1 MARNKI
7 TAVKVK
13 VKNGVATAKMVF
25 SHPMM
30 TYNQAEQKTGNRED
44 ANFITHIT
52 GKVGD
57 ETVLDISTSQFFS
70 KNPIFKFQFKCDSFD
85 IGEKLTGR
93 ELDRLDNLSKA
104 DREKELEKRKKGDKL
119 TIYAWDRAWDIE
131 NKDKKTKGKPPYVKS
146 VELAS
151 RKKKR

>member
-1 MARNKI
+1 MANKI

-13 VKNGVATAKMVF
+13 IKNGVATAKMVL

-30 TYNQAEQKTGNRED
+30 TYNQAKAKTGNRDD

-52 GKVGD
+52 AKVGN
-57 ETVLDISTSQFFS
+57 EVVQDISTSQFFS
-70 KNPIFKFQFKCDSFD
+70 KNPIFKFEFKCDSFN
-85 IGEKLTGR
+85 IGKKL
-93 ELDRLDNLSKA
+93 SA
-104 DREKELEKRKKGDKL
+104 REKYNGATRDEADKGDFL
-119 TIYAWDRAWDIE
+119 TIVATDR
-131 NKDKKTKGKPPYVKS
+131 KGNTYKKS

>member
-7 TAVKVK
+7 TAIKVK
-13 VKNGVATAKMVF
+13 IKNGVATAKMAF

-30 TYNQAEQKTGNRED
+30 TYNQAKTKTGNRDD

-52 GKVGD
+52 GKIEN

-70 KNPIFKFQFKCDSFD
+70 KNPIFKFQFKCDTFK
-85 IGEKLTGR
+85 IGRKLSGR
-93 ELDRLDNLSKA
+93 EIDNGVKRTEADQGDLLTVTATDR
-104 DREKELEKRKKGDKL
+104 KGN
-119 TIYAWDRAWDIE
+119 TY
-131 NKDKKTKGKPPYVKS
+131 TKS
-146 VELAS
+146 VELAA